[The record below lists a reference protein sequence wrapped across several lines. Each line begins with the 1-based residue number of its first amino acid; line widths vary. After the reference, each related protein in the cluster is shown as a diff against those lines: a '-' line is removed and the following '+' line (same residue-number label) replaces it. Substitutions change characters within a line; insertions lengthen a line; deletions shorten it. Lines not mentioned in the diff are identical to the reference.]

1 MNKKVR
7 IGILGC
13 ANFVK
18 RYAIPA
24 FQAIPNAEIVSIASR
39 DQAKAM
45 AWAKE
50 YDIPTAESYDE
61 LILNPSV
68 DAVHVPLPNS
78 LHKEWIIKAAKAG
91 KHIICE
97 KSLATSFA
105 DAKEIVETCKQ
116 NNVVLYENFMCDY
129 HPQHQKV
136 LDIINEGVI
145 GNVTVFKSFFGFP
158 KMNSDNIRYNKELGG
173 GVLNENGAYV
183 TFMARKMTGKEPV
196 SVTTTSYSEVVDMRG
211 TITLDFGNGTS
222 ALLAFDLDAVY
233 QNNYSLW
240 GNKGIINVNRAYS
253 IPSTMKP
260 EIECITNENLQ
271 EKKEEVEVSEANQFE
286 LIFSDFCETILG
298 KEEQCD
304 KINTTYEKI
313 LNQAKTLEAARI
325 SARENRKVNL
335 SEII

>member
-13 ANFVK
+13 ASFVK

-39 DQAKAM
+39 DQTKANE
-45 AWAKE
+45 WAKE
-50 YDIPTAESYDE
+50 YNILAAESYEE
-61 LILNPSV
+61 LINNPNV
-68 DAVHVPLPNS
+68 DAVHMPLPNS
-78 LHKEWIIKAAKAG
+78 LHKEWIIKSAKAG

-97 KSLATSFA
+97 KSLATNFA
-105 DAKEIVETCKQ
+105 DTKEIVETCRQ

-136 LDIINEGVI
+136 LSMISNGTI
-145 GNVTVFKSFFGFP
+145 GNVSVFRSFFGFP
-158 KMNSDNIRYNKELGG
+158 KMNSDNIRYSKNLEG
-173 GVLNENGAYV
+173 GVINENGAYT
-183 TFMARKMTGKEPV
+183 TFMARKMIGKEPV
-196 SVTTTSYSEVVDMRG
+196 SVTTTLYSEEVDMRG
-211 TITLDFGNGTS
+211 TITLDFGSGVS

-253 IPSTMKP
+253 IPVDMKP
-260 EIECITNENLQ
+260 NIECITNENLK
-271 EKKEEVEVSEANQFE
+271 EKKEQIDIPATNQFE
-286 LIFSDFCETILG
+286 LIFSDFCETILH
-298 KEEQCD
+298 KETATT

-325 SARENRKVNL
+325 SARENRKVFL
-335 SEII
+335 SEIV